1 MENKEK
7 KSNVTSS
14 VIVAVSLIVA
24 GIMII
29 GRNVGIVPDY
39 IYHIIIS
46 WQMLLIVVGIDQFLR
61 WKTTAGTVLVII
73 GGAFLLPEIFNFTR
87 IDAHLL
93 WPIIFIIVG
102 AIILLNITVRRSS
115 TRLKSEQH
123 EFKSEEGF
131 IMSDNS
137 FGSTERIITDPLFK
151 GAEIRNSFGMTI
163 IDLRQ
168 TALDGSETAINVDC
182 SFGKVEL
189 LIPACWS
196 VKLHVNLNFSN
207 CEDKRDSRSIA
218 VDNDHHV
225 TVNGRVSFGGI
236 EIR

>member
-1 MENKEK
+1 MDNKER

-73 GGAFLLPEIFNFTR
+73 GGAFMLPEIFNFTR

-102 AIILLNITVRRSS
+102 AIILLNTTVRHS
-115 TRLKSEQH
+115 TRLKSEHH

-131 IMSDNS
+131 IKSDNS
-137 FGSTERIITDPLFK
+137 LSSIERIITDPLFK
-151 GAEIRNSFGMTI
+151 GAEIRNVFGMTM

-168 TALDGSETAINVDC
+168 TALEGPETTINVDC

-207 CEDKRDSRSIA
+207 CEDKRDSRGIA

-236 EIR
+236 EIH